1 MASSTQNVSDFQQS
15 DANFHQTNAN
25 RPQSDAVYH
34 QTDANFHQTTGPIM
48 RTDDLLNEVETPA
61 VLLDE
66 TKLMGNLGA
75 MQDLADR
82 RGVALRPHIK
92 THKSLEIGRRQVD
105 MGASGVTV
113 ATVDEAQVFIKGG
126 FESITVARPVIS
138 PSKWSRLLN
147 AAMARGADVRVVVD
161 SKEGIQVAG
170 ERAAA
175 HGLTVGLFLK
185 IDVGLHRCGLLPDD
199 PRIGELAGM
208 IHGHAN
214 LAFRGILSHA
224 GHVYGSKCRAEAAE
238 VADGERRTMIAVR
251 DALQSDGLPVREVSV
266 GATPAVLAA
275 ERFDGITEIRPGNY
289 VFLDLLP
296 VRVGVARVAD
306 VALTVLATVISRNER
321 YYVTDAGSK
330 TLTSDTGVHG
340 MTGDQG
346 FGLAYPASGFL
357 ENDGEM
363 IVEKVSEE
371 HGMVGR
377 NGLDLAIGS
386 KIRVVPVHSCPVAN
400 LARSYVVLTPDGLET
415 WPVDAAGGSR

>member
-1 MASSTQNVSDFQQS
+1 
-15 DANFHQTNAN
+15 
-25 RPQSDAVYH
+25 
-34 QTDANFHQTTGPIM
+34 M
-48 RTDDLLNEVETPA
+48 RSKSVFDEVETPT

-66 TKLMGNLGA
+66 TRMMSNLRA

-82 RGVALRPHIK
+82 HGVALRPHIK
-92 THKSLEIGRRQVD
+92 THKSLEIGRRQAGL
-105 MGASGVTV
+105 GASGVTV
-113 ATVDEAQVFIKGG
+113 ATVDEAQVFIEGG

-138 PSKWSRLLN
+138 PSKWDRLLS
-147 AAMARGADVRVVVD
+147 AAKAQGTDVRVVTD

-175 HGLTVGLFLK
+175 HELTIGLFLK

-199 PRIGELAGM
+199 PRIRELAGM
-208 IHGHAN
+208 IHDHAN
-214 LAFRGILSHA
+214 LEFRGILSHA
-224 GHVYGSKCRAEAAE
+224 GHVYGSKSRAEAAE
-238 VADGERRTMIAVR
+238 VAEAERRTMVAVR

-266 GATPAVLAA
+266 GATPAVLAT

-289 VFLDLLP
+289 IFLDLLP

-306 VALTVLATVISRNER
+306 VALTVLATVISSNER
-321 YYVTDAGSK
+321 YFVTDAGSK

-340 MTGDQG
+340 MAGNQG

-357 ENDGEM
+357 EPDSEM

-400 LARSYVVLTPDGLET
+400 LARSYAVLTPDGLET